1 MSRVGLTPTRPNSN
15 VGGDQPDVE
24 PDALEPIH
32 VSTPPCFEHAPLLLF
47 ECEYVPSLHFA
58 VAPFGFVELL
68 ACEVVDEWVVE
79 LLDAWLEVL
88 LLDECVVAPFTP
100 PWWLHAPCPAV
111 DVVPSLHVTV
121 FGVVAVVV
129 SVSVDSAANAAVEN
143 ENIAAISATREKRM
157 RIS

>member
-1 MSRVGLTPTRPNSN
+1 M
-15 VGGDQPDVE
+15 
-24 PDALEPIH
+24 
-32 VSTPPCFEHAPLLLF
+32 STPPCFEHAPLLLF

-68 ACEVVDEWVVE
+68 ACEVLDEWPVE
-79 LLDAWLEVL
+79 LFDAWLEL

-121 FGVVAVVV
+121 FGVVAAVV
-129 SVSVDSAANAAVEN
+129 SVSVESAANTAVEN
-143 ENIAAISATREKRM
+143 ENIAAISATRER
-157 RIS
+157 RIGIS